1 MCDWGEKRTEPM
13 FISSSLSLS
22 LSLFVKERKKGKRG
36 RMIIPIE

>member
-13 FISSSLSLS
+13 FISSSSLS